1 MARAGTLAGLAALGT
16 AAYLMSKG
24 KDKDKDEPKGKEDTG
39 PGYKSTETRLESPAE
54 SIAKA
59 DKSDKS
65 SSISTKGASGT
76 TTLGPDTSAPKLDTQ
91 INKPVE
97 TKPAAPPPK
106 AADNTTAAAIPSGI
120 MGGARQPTS
129 TVSSSEEGMKNY
141 KPRRTPAASTVSSS
155 EEGMRDY
162 KPRRPV
168 PPLRPSGMKK
178 GGTAKKMAS
187 GGMTAS
193 KRADGIASRGKT
205 KCKMY

>member
-76 TTLGPDTSAPKLDTQ
+76 TTPGPDTSAPKLDTE
-91 INKPVE
+91 INKPVVSR
-97 TKPAAPPPK
+97 TLPK
-106 AADNTTAAAIPSGI
+106 TADNTTAAAIPSGI